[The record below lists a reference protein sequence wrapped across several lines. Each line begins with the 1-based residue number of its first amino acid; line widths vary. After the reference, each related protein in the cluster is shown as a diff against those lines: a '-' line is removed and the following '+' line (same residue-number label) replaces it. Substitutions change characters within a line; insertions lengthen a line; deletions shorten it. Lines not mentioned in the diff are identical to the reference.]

1 MWKVT
6 EKIKNSISSY
16 YISTLE
22 LIEIMWNA
30 GDSLV
35 GVARGSVTGMYTM
48 YLIGLIQMN
57 PIKWGLP
64 HWRHISHEKAELSD
78 LIKSAYA
85 VMHMTKC
92 GELRNLRCAWKGA
105 NGIS

>member
-22 LIEIMWNA
+22 LIEIMWNE

-57 PIKWGLP
+57 PIQFANLNTHVSLSHSSCKWLHKNHQLLFSLRG
-64 HWRHISHEKAELSD
+64 
-78 LIKSAYA
+78 YA
-85 VMHMTKC
+85 C
-92 GELRNLRCAWKGA
+92 GNVRKGYA
-105 NGIS
+105 AAR